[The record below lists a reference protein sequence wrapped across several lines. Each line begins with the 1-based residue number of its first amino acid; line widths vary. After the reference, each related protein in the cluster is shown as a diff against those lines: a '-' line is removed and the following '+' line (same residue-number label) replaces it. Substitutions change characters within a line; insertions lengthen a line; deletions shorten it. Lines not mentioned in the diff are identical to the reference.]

1 MISSLINF
9 FIKERNE
16 NSMELYIDES
26 GNTGCVTSNK
36 KGKFNFDNQR
46 HFVLCAIKVKDC
58 NEKQQLVEKYR
69 IFKQKFGVID
79 EIKGSDLMTKEYNDA
94 LGYFINNILDD
105 KHFEICIYDKKF
117 YLSTLLLLFLLG
129 NEFQTQ
135 FPVQFYVLAG
145 ELTFGEDDL
154 LLEYC
159 ELSKSPTNEKFE
171 QFLKNITRYKF
182 REIPASNNPLILL
195 ANRILEEKKYDCWL
209 KDILSYGSYE
219 NPNYVNVINLNCLSE
234 LIISLKWQENL
245 SNSSIQIHHDK
256 IDGYDRTFISE
267 LKGFNINLDFVDSK
281 EDEIIQIADNAVS
294 VFAKCINQVILKFEE
309 KKEWDYS
316 SQWIMEQYSKII
328 NKVSI
333 QNIKFTIPMQ
343 NWAVSLCVKE
353 MFDKMY
359 PKQNRNNLYFNEIYQ
374 RCMEVITFDICSK
387 NFDFKSMLSLLN
399 Q

>member
-1 MISSLINF
+1 M
-9 FIKERNE
+9 

-26 GNTGCVTSNK
+26 GNTGCVTSK
-36 KGKFNFDNQR
+36 YDKFNFENQR
-46 HFVLCAIKVKDC
+46 HFVLCAIKVKDY
-58 NEKQQLVEKYR
+58 NEKQQLIKKYK
-69 IFKQKFGVID
+69 IFKQKFGVVD

-94 LGYFINNILDD
+94 LEYFIDNVLDN

-135 FPVQFYVLAG
+135 FPIQFYILAG
-145 ELTFGEDDL
+145 ELTFGGDDL

-159 ELSKSPTNEKFE
+159 ELSKNPTNEKLE
-171 QFLKNITRYKF
+171 QFLKNIIRYKF
-182 REIPASNNPLILL
+182 REIPIDNNPLILL
-195 ANRILEEKKYDCWL
+195 ANRMLEEKEYDCWL

-219 NPNYVNVINLNCLSE
+219 NPNYINVINLNCLSE
-234 LIISLKWQENL
+234 LILTLKWQENL

-256 IDGYDRTFISE
+256 IDGYDKTFISE
-267 LKGFNINLDFVDSK
+267 LKEFNVNLDFIDSK
-281 EDEIIQIADNAVS
+281 EDEVIQISDNAVS
-294 VFAKCINQVILKFEE
+294 IFAKCVNQVILRFEE
-309 KKEWDYS
+309 KKEWDNS

-333 QNIKFTIPMQ
+333 RNIKFTIPMQ

-353 MFDKMY
+353 MFDKTY
-359 PKQNRNNLYFNEIYQ
+359 PKQNRNNLFFNELYQ
-374 RCMEVITFDICSK
+374 RCMEVIAFDIDSK
-387 NFDFKSMLSLLN
+387 NFDFKSMLSLLK